1 MARLV
6 PICKDLEE
14 QVLQCYKQ
22 NPGRSLDCS
31 DTVRSYQQC
40 VNNARK
46 VQSDCP
52 SEMCDLFPSMYR
64 EYWQSDWISAHAH
77 THTHIHKICVSQRSV
92 IMFNV
97 L

>member
-6 PICKDLEE
+6 PICKDLEH

-22 NPGRSLDCS
+22 NPGRSPDCS

-46 VQSDCP
+46 VHNKYLT
-52 SEMCDLFPSMYR
+52 E
-64 EYWQSDWISAHAH
+64 
-77 THTHIHKICVSQRSV
+77 V
-92 IMFNV
+92 
-97 L
+97 